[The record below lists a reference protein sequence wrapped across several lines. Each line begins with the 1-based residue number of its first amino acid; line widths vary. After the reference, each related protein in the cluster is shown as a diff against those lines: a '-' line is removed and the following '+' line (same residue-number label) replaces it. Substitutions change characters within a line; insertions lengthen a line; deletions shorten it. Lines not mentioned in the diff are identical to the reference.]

1 MTDVLNSSYTSI
13 EDSIS
18 TAVNL
23 LGLGVQTIW
32 HNNNGVEPETSYLAM
47 VVISDIATSVPYE
60 SVFVNGTTRE
70 VTLTIPYE
78 VTVRFQFI
86 GKNKQNGG
94 SNVNAANIAKTFETK
109 MRFAGTRL
117 KFADNGLSVVRVGSL
132 KQIPVMR
139 DNAIYTNTAIDI
151 VFGYEHITKD
161 VYDTIDE
168 VEVTGTYQFT
178 YVPAFSHGYG
188 NNYGY
193 SYGMVTTTATIEDYN
208 VSLTLP

>member
-1 MTDVLNSSYTSI
+1 
-13 EDSIS
+13 
-18 TAVNL
+18 
-23 LGLGVQTIW
+23 
-32 HNNNGVEPETSYLAM
+32 
-47 VVISDIATSVPYE
+47 
-60 SVFVNGTTRE
+60 
-70 VTLTIPYE
+70 
-78 VTVRFQFI
+78 
-86 GKNKQNGG
+86 
-94 SNVNAANIAKTFETK
+94 

-132 KQIPVMR
+132 KQTPVMR

-178 YVPAFSHGYG
+178 YIPAFSHGYG

>member
-18 TAVNL
+18 TVVNL

-32 HNNNGVEPETSYLAM
+32 HNNNGVEPETNYLAM

-60 SVFVNGTTRE
+60 SVFVDGTTRE

-178 YVPAFSHGYG
+178 YVPVFSHGYG

-193 SYGMVTTTATIEDYN
+193 SYGMVTTIATIEDYN